1 MMMAPDCHVLTIN
14 SGSSSIKFSLYAL
27 GKTERLALKGEMA
40 RIGLSQGFF
49 QAKDHEGQQLTAHEL
64 DLPDH
69 GAAFKTLFGWLT
81 GHEIGKELH
90 GVGHRLV
97 HGGPTHVKPQ
107 LVSPALIEDLKLL
120 IPLAPDHLPDEI
132 KGLEEV
138 HQHFPDLPQI
148 VCFDTAF
155 HRRMPEVAQKYALPK
170 SLSMDGLRRYGFHG
184 LSYEYITQELVKED
198 APAASGKLIIAH
210 LGNGASMA
218 AISGG
223 KSLDTTM
230 GLTPAG
236 GLVMSTRVG
245 DLDPG
250 VIVYLLREKGM
261 TPAEMNN
268 LINHQAGLLGIS
280 GISGDMHDL
289 LAQEGT
295 KADAGLAVEIFCYQA
310 RKFIGA
316 LAASLSGLDTLIF
329 TGGIGEN
336 SAIIRARICDPL
348 RFLGIVLDK
357 GLNGVNF
364 PIISRIDSRVT
375 VRVMKTDEEL
385 MIARHTRDLVKRWSR
400 TC

>member
-1 MMMAPDCHVLTIN
+1 MAPDCHVLTIN
-14 SGSSSIKFSLYAL
+14 SGSSSIKFSLYTL
-27 GKTERLALKGEMA
+27 GEIERLVLKGELG
-40 RIGLSQGFF
+40 RIGVSQGFF
-49 QAKDHEGQQLTAHEL
+49 QAKDYEGHQLTAQEL

-69 GAAFKTLFGWLT
+69 GASFKTLFAWLQ
-81 GHEIGKELH
+81 GHEIGRDLH

-97 HGGPTHVKPQ
+97 HGGPAHVKPQ

-120 IPLAPDHLPDEI
+120 IHLAPDHLPDEI

-138 HQHFPDLPQI
+138 HQHFPDLPQ
-148 VCFDTAF
+148 VACFDTAF
-155 HRRMPEVAQKYALPK
+155 HRRMPEIAQKYALPK
-170 SLSMDGLRRYGFHG
+170 SLSMESLRRYGFHG
-184 LSYEYITQELVKED
+184 LSYEYITQELVKV
-198 APAASGKLIIAH
+198 AGVPAEFGKLIVAH

-218 AISGG
+218 AIEGD

-250 VIVYLLREKGM
+250 VIVYLLQEKGM
-261 TPAEMNN
+261 TPAEVNN

-295 KADAGLAVEIFCYQA
+295 KADASLAVEIFCYQA
-310 RKFIGA
+310 RKFVGA
-316 LAASLSGLDTLIF
+316 LAAALGGLNTFVF

-336 SAIIRARICDPL
+336 SATIRARICEPL
-348 RFLGIVLDK
+348 EFLGIRLDR
-357 GLNGVNF
+357 GLNEGHSPV
-364 PIISRIDSRVT
+364 ISREDSPVT
-375 VRVMKTDEEL
+375 VRVMKTNEEL
-385 MIARHTRDLVKRWSR
+385 MIARHTRDLI
-400 TC
+400 T